1 MPKKSAASDSAPS
14 SASWAKCCLLP
25 PQLAAAGFIVW
36 GADPRRSTY
45 GILLLPGISL
55 AAGLGAWIIL
65 QFTPAGNQ
73 RRVFLAHLGGLPVL
87 AGPAA
92 AVAAALLTVSRRL
105 PRDNAERERILKL

>member
-1 MPKKSAASDSAPS
+1 MGEVLLAAA
-14 SASWAKCCLLP
+14 AT
-25 PQLAAAGFIVW
+25 AAAGFIVW

-65 QFTPAGNQ
+65 QFTPA
-73 RRVFLAHLGGLPVL
+73 VTSPAFSWLTWALPVL
-87 AGPAA
+87 IGPAA

>member
-1 MPKKSAASDSAPS
+1 MLLAAA
-14 SASWAKCCLLP
+14 AT
-25 PQLAAAGFIVW
+25 AAAGFIVW

-55 AAGLGAWIIL
+55 AAGLGVWIIL
-65 QFTPAGNQ
+65 QFTPAVTSAAFSWLTWA
-73 RRVFLAHLGGLPVL
+73 RPVI

>member
-1 MPKKSAASDSAPS
+1 M
-14 SASWAKCCLLP
+14 L
-25 PQLAAAGFIVW
+25 LAAAATAAASFIVW

-55 AAGLGAWIIL
+55 AAGLGVWIIL
-65 QFTPAGNQ
+65 QFTPA
-73 RRVFLAHLGGLPVL
+73 VTSAAFSWLTWALPVI